1 MHVRF
6 HTANTATDAMPGD
19 LTSEHSVA
27 MGKRTHRKPAIFT
40 IARET
45 ITEFF
50 ADDCPSQAGAL
61 AYSTIFSLPPLLLI
75 VVSVLGSVFGSE
87 AAQDR
92 VLFEISSLIGSRA
105 GEQIKSML
113 AETQR
118 SGISHGMAALIGICA
133 LIIGATSAFGQLQ
146 SALNQAWNV
155 KPDPKRGE
163 IRTFLVKRL
172 VSFGMILGIAFLAMV
187 SLLLSAGL
195 AAFGD
200 VLKQWLPS
208 GFSAPLL
215 EAMNAIL
222 SLAIFGILFATM
234 HRFLP
239 DAEISWP
246 DAAVGGA
253 MTAILFTVGKLLIG
267 LYIGNSNV
275 TSVYGA
281 AGSLAVI
288 LLWTY
293 YSSMILL
300 LGAELTQVWSRH
312 HGRVAPPEA
321 GAMKVEQLEVPVG

>member
-1 MHVRF
+1 
-6 HTANTATDAMPGD
+6 MPVV
-19 LTSEHSVA
+19 S
-27 MGKRTHRKPAIFT
+27 
-40 IARET
+40 IAKET
-45 ITEFF
+45 LTEFL

-75 VVSVLGSVFGSE
+75 VVSILGSIFGSA

-92 VLFEISSLIGSRA
+92 ILYQISSLLGSRA
-105 GEQIKSML
+105 GEQIKTML
-113 AETQR
+113 AATQK
-118 SGISHGMAALIGICA
+118 SGISHGMAALIGIGA
-133 LIIGATSAFGQLQ
+133 LVVGATSAFVQLQ

-155 KPDPKRGE
+155 KPDPRRSE
-163 IRTFLVKRL
+163 IRSFLVKRI

-195 AAFGD
+195 AAFAD
-200 VLKQWLPS
+200 ILKQWLPD
-208 GFSAPLL
+208 GFSASLL
-215 EAMNAIL
+215 EGLNVAL
-222 SLAIFGILFATM
+222 SLGIFGVLFATM

-239 DAEISWP
+239 DANISWP

-253 MTAILFTVGKLLIG
+253 VTAILFTVGKVLIG

-275 TSVYGA
+275 TTVYGA

-288 LLWTY
+288 LVWTY

-312 HGRVAPPEA
+312 HGRVARPEP
-321 GAMKVEQLEVPVG
+321 GAIKVEQREVRAN

>member
-1 MHVRF
+1 MSSMNRH
-6 HTANTATDAMPGD
+6 
-19 LTSEHSVA
+19 
-27 MGKRTHRKPAIFT
+27 PAIFAIT
-40 IARET
+40 KDT
-45 ITEFF
+45 VTEFF
-50 ADDCPSQAGAL
+50 NDDCPSQAAAL
-61 AYSTIFSLPPLLLI
+61 SYYTVFSLPPLLLI
-75 VVSVLGSVFGSE
+75 VVTVLGSVFGSE

-92 VLFEISSLIGSRA
+92 VLYQVSNLIGSKT

-113 AETQR
+113 AAIQR
-118 SGISHGMAALIGICA
+118 SGGTSGIIAAIGIGA
-133 LIIGATSAFGQLQ
+133 VLLGATSAFVQLQ

-155 KPDPKRGE
+155 KPDPRQGE
-163 IRTFLVKRL
+163 VRTFLAKRV
-172 VSFGMILGIAFLAMV
+172 VSFGMILGIAFLTMV

-208 GFSAPLL
+208 GFSASLL
-215 EAMNAIL
+215 QGLNTAL
-222 SLAIFGILFATM
+222 SFLIFALLFAAM

-239 DAEISWP
+239 DAEISWR

-253 MTAILFTVGKLLIG
+253 LTAILFTVGKLLIG

-288 LLWTY
+288 LVWTY

-312 HGRVAPPEA
+312 HGRVAPPEP
-321 GAMKVEQLEVPVG
+321 GAMKVEQREVTVG

>member
-1 MHVRF
+1 MVRIR
-6 HTANTATDAMPGD
+6 MR
-19 LTSEHSVA
+19 LS
-27 MGKRTHRKPAIFT
+27 AIFV
-40 IARET
+40 IAKDT
-45 ITEFF
+45 VAEFF
-50 ADDCPSQAGAL
+50 NDDCPSQAAAL
-61 AYSTIFSLPPLLLI
+61 SYYTVFSLPPLLLI
-75 VVSVLGSVFGSE
+75 VVTVLGSVFGSE

-92 VLFEISSLIGSRA
+92 VLFQISSLIGSKT
-105 GEQIKSML
+105 GDQIKTML
-113 AETQR
+113 AAIQR
-118 SGISHGMAALIGICA
+118 SGGSRGIIAAIGIGA
-133 LIIGATSAFGQLQ
+133 VLLGATSAFVQLQ

-163 IRTFLVKRL
+163 LRSFLGKRV
-172 VSFGMILGIAFLAMV
+172 VSFGMILGIAFLTMV

-200 VLKQWLPS
+200 VLKQWLPA
-208 GFSAPLL
+208 GFSAHLL
-215 EAMNAIL
+215 QVLNTAI
-222 SLAIFGILFATM
+222 SFVIFAVLFSAM

-239 DAEISWP
+239 DAEISSA

-253 MTAILFTVGKLLIG
+253 ITAILFTAGKLLIG

-288 LLWTY
+288 LVWTY

-312 HGRVAPPEA
+312 HGRVARPEP
-321 GAMKVEQLEVPVG
+321 GAMKVEQLEVPAA